1 MLMIKIQMARRK
13 LTLFVSFRRASTTM
27 GTGAPKAH
35 SNSVYYCYGCL
46 PEPPVTITIL
56 AIILLAIYVAA
67 GSI

>member
-1 MLMIKIQMARRK
+1 
-13 LTLFVSFRRASTTM
+13 M

-56 AIILLAIYVAA
+56 AIILLAIYFAA

>member
-1 MLMIKIQMARRK
+1 LEAIEIAGLGIRQQY
-13 LTLFVSFRRASTTM
+13 RAGTTM

-35 SNSVYYCYGCL
+35 ANSVHFCYGCL